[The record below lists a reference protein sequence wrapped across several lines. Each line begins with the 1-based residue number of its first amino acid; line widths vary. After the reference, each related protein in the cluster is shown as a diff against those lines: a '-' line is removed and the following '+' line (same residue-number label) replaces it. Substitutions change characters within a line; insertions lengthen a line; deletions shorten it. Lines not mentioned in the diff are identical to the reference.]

1 MQTGLR
7 PLGRERFWL
16 WLLLAPTLIGLAFG
30 AVGSVFATLGISF
43 LHWDLITPPRFA
55 GLENYA
61 RLFTDAL
68 FQKALFNTLVFS
80 AMYVPAVMVCSLAVA
95 LLLNRSLWGVG
106 IFRTIYFLP
115 AVSSAVAIGLVW
127 SWIYAEDTGL
137 LNTMITALGG
147 QPVNWLGTQRAM
159 TSVVIMNV
167 WGAVGEGAIIF
178 LAGLQAVS
186 RTYYEA
192 AEVDGAGERTKLLRI
207 TLPLITPSIF
217 FQLIITTIH
226 AFQAFEFIYV
236 LTRGGPNGATTTLV
250 YSIYRNGFDFFRMGF
265 ASAQALVL
273 TLLIF
278 VLTLGYF
285 QLQKRWVVYE

>member
-68 FQKALFNTLVFS
+68 FQKALINTLVFS

-127 SWIYAEDTGL
+127 SWIYAKDTGL
-137 LNTMITALGG
+137 LNAMITALGG

>member
-127 SWIYAEDTGL
+127 SWIYAKDTGL
-137 LNTMITALGG
+137 LNAMITALGG

>member
-127 SWIYAEDTGL
+127 SWIYAKDTGL

>member
-7 PLGRERFWL
+7 PLGRERIWL
-16 WLLLAPTLIGLAFG
+16 WVLLAPTLIGLAFG
-30 AVGSVFATLGISF
+30 AIGSIFATLGISF
-43 LHWDLITPPRFA
+43 MHWDLITPPRFA
-55 GLENYA
+55 GLDNYT
-61 RLFTDAL
+61 RLFTDKA
-68 FQKALFNTLVFS
+68 FQKALVNTIVF
-80 AMYVPAVMVCSLAVA
+80 AALYVPAVMVTSLSIA

-106 IFRTIYFLP
+106 VFRTIYFLP

-127 SWIYAEDTGL
+127 SWIYAKDTGL
-137 LNTMITALGG
+137 LNTVIVALGG
-147 QPVNWLGTQRAM
+147 QPVNWLGTRWAM

-178 LAGLQAVS
+178 LAGLQAIS
-186 RTYYEA
+186 RSYYEA
-192 AEVDGAGERTKLLRI
+192 AEVDGAGEWTKLTRI
-207 TLPLITPSIF
+207 TLPLVTPSIF
-217 FQLIITTIH
+217 FQLIIATIN

-250 YSIYRNGFDFFRMGF
+250 YSIYRNGFDFFRMGY

-273 TLLIF
+273 ALLIF
-278 VLTLGYF
+278 ILTLGYF

>member
-7 PLGRERFWL
+7 PLGRERL
-16 WLLLAPTLIGLAFG
+16 WVWVLLAPTLTGLAFG
-30 AVGSVFATLGISF
+30 AIGSIFATLGISF

-55 GLENYA
+55 GLNNYA
-61 RLFTDAL
+61 RLLTDRL
-68 FQKALFNTLVFS
+68 FQKALVNTLVF
-80 AMYVPAVMVCSLAVA
+80 AALYVPAVLVCSLAVA
-95 LLLNRSLWGVG
+95 LLLNRRLWGVG
-106 IFRTIYFLP
+106 IFRTVYFLP

-127 SWIYAEDTGL
+127 SWIYAKDTGP
-137 LNTMITALGG
+137 LNAVITALGG
-147 QPVNWLGTQRAM
+147 QPIYWLSARWAM
-159 TSVVIMNV
+159 ISVVIMNV

-186 RTYYEA
+186 RSYYEA
-192 AEVDGAGERTKLLRI
+192 AEVDGAGEWKKLSRI
-207 TLPLITPSIF
+207 TLPLVTPSIF
-217 FQLIITTIH
+217 FQLIITTIN
-226 AFQAFEFIYV
+226 AFQAFEFVYV

-273 TLLIF
+273 ALMVF

-285 QLQKRWVVYE
+285 QLQKRWVIYE

>member
-7 PLGRERFWL
+7 PIGSERIWV
-16 WLLLAPTLIGLAFG
+16 WVLLAPTLVGILFG
-30 AVGSVFATLGISF
+30 VLGSIVATVGISF
-43 LHWDLITPPRFA
+43 LNWDMLTPPTFA

-61 RLFTDAL
+61 RLFTDRL
-68 FQKALFNTLVFS
+68 FQKALVNTFVFA
-80 AMYVPAVMVCSLAVA
+80 AMYVPAVLVCSLGVA
-95 LLLNRSLWGVG
+95 LLLNRAVMGMG
-106 IFRTIYFLP
+106 FFRTIYFLP

-127 SWIYAEDTGL
+127 SWIFAKDTGV
-137 LNTMITALGG
+137 LNGILVWMGME
-147 QPVNWLGTQRAM
+147 PVNWLGTQMAM
-159 TSVVIMNV
+159 RSVVIMNV
-167 WGAVGEGAIIF
+167 WGAIGEGAIIF

-192 AEVDGAGERTKLLRI
+192 AEVDGAGPGAQFWRI

-217 FQLIITTIH
+217 FQLIIATIN

-250 YSIYRNGFDFFRMGF
+250 YSIYRNGFDYFRMGF

-273 TLLIF
+273 ALIILA
-278 VLTLGYF
+278 LTAVYF
-285 QLQKRWVVYE
+285 QAQKRWVFYD

>member
-7 PLGRERFWL
+7 PLGTERIWL
-16 WLLLAPTLIGLAFG
+16 WVLLAPTLIGLAFG

-43 LHWDLITPPRFA
+43 LHWDLITTPRFA
-55 GLENYA
+55 GLDNYA
-61 RLFTDAL
+61 RLLTDSL
-68 FQKALFNTLVFS
+68 FQKALVNTIVF
-80 AMYVPAVMVCSLAVA
+80 AALYVPGVMITSLGVA
-95 LLLNRSLWGVG
+95 LLLNRSLFGVG

-127 SWIYAEDTGL
+127 SWIYAKDTGL
-137 LNTMITALGG
+137 INTVITSLGG
-147 QPVNWLGTQRAM
+147 QPINWLGTQWAM
-159 TSVVIMNV
+159 RSVVIMNV

-186 RTYYEA
+186 RSYYEA
-192 AEVDGAGERTKLLRI
+192 AEVDGAGEWTKLTRI

-217 FQLIITTIH
+217 FQLIIATIN

-273 TLLIF
+273 AALIF
-278 VLTLGYF
+278 VLTLFYF

>member
-68 FQKALFNTLVFS
+68 FQKALINTLVFS

-127 SWIYAEDTGL
+127 SWIYAKDTGL

>member
-68 FQKALFNTLVFS
+68 FQKALINTLVFS

-95 LLLNRSLWGVG
+95 LLLNRSLMGVG

-127 SWIYAEDTGL
+127 SWIYAKDTGL
-137 LNTMITALGG
+137 LNNLITALGG
-147 QPVNWLGTQRAM
+147 QPVNWLGTQWAM

-278 VLTLGYF
+278 ALTLGYF

>member
-127 SWIYAEDTGL
+127 SWIYAKDTGL

-250 YSIYRNGFDFFRMGF
+250 YSIYLNVFDFFRMGF
-265 ASAQALVL
+265 ASAQALVI